1 MPMPTPCSQPV
12 EVIVTDTLQ
21 QPKESTWDGKTPI
34 SQNGIYQ
41 GISLDAYHNNLEL
54 LDAPAVS
61 KSALK
66 WLDPIQK
73 NSSPKAF
80 WGRWKYNPDHIK
92 PKPSE
97 ALDFGK
103 ATHCLLLGD
112 EDFDAAFVVRPEK
125 YPDYKKKEAQEWKAQ
140 QIEAGKTI
148 VTPEQYERIQ
158 RMRDDA
164 NQYPLVQQGL
174 MTGRVERSMFWKD
187 PETGIWLK
195 ARPDVIPNA
204 DAVYADL
211 KTASSFDEDFLSRQV
226 VDAGYYLQ
234 AAMTR
239 MVCRGINV
247 PFKTFVLLYVLND
260 DVPDT
265 SHVEIDEEDIDRGED
280 IVRYGLRTIRECLDS
295 GYWPGKLPFSAG
307 ERFIKMKPWSRQLL
321 DQFIAYQHQIAA

>member
-1 MPMPTPCSQPV
+1 M
-12 EVIVTDTLQ
+12 TDTFQHISEPVNEIIDRLS
-21 QPKESTWDGKTPI
+21 PEKTWDGKTPI
-34 SQNGIYQ
+34 SENGIYR
-41 GISLDAYHNNLEL
+41 GISLDDYHNNLDL

-80 WGRWKYNPDHIK
+80 WGRWKFNPDHVK
-92 PKPSE
+92 PKPSD

-112 EDFDAAFVVRPEK
+112 EDFDAAFVIRPDRF
-125 YPDYKKKEAQEWKAQ
+125 PDYKKKEAQEWKSD
-140 QIEAGKTI
+140 QIAAGKTI
-148 VTPEQYERIQ
+148 VTPEQFERIA

-174 MTGRVERSMFWKD
+174 MTGRVERSMLWKD

-211 KTASSFDEDFLSRQV
+211 KTASSFDEDFLSRQI
-226 VDAGYYLQ
+226 VDASYYLQ

-239 MVCRGINV
+239 MACRGLGL

-280 IVRYGLRTIRECLDS
+280 IIRYALRTIRECLDS

-307 ERFIKMKPWSRQLL
+307 ERFIKMKPWSRQTL